1 MFYQII
7 KLIFQMHVISKS
19 LFLFTLI
26 IFSCESEKVTGKDS
40 GLDCNGVVNGNSF
53 EDNCGVCDDDPTN
66 DCEKDCAEV
75 WGGNNICGCTDN
87 TAINYNSNA
96 TFDDGSCDSSIAVI
110 SFIKDMLP
118 ENSCASNLDI
128 KQTQDG
134 GYIVA
139 GCKDDKAWLMKTDL
153 YGIEVWNKTYNLGDY
168 WGNRTV
174 IQTSDEGYLFAGW
187 EGVLKTDSN
196 GNQVWKK
203 AGTPGSGQNPY
214 YEDVIEHS
222 NGNFYLVGGPVVDRN
237 NYSKGGQALLVKM
250 SPNGAVLKTNFYG
263 GKCEDDLFRSIIES
277 NDGKLIMV
285 GEKGHGNQS
294 YPCSFDFKYYKDIY
308 IVKTNLNGG
317 VIFQKTYGGNFLEKG
332 MDIVNKANEDGY
344 IVLGQQCKHRHDI
357 HACGPI
363 TKVMIL
369 DIDEEGNSLDQ
380 TLLGGLKF
388 YEFGT
393 PMALAKTFNEG
404 YIFVTNPRSGGD
416 VWLYKWG
423 NLEENLNLKIS
434 PGGFGGES
442 IDRTSDKGFIISTG
456 GGIVLKTDSQL
467 SY

>member
-1 MFYQII
+1 MN
-7 KLIFQMHVISKS
+7 KL
-19 LFLFTLI
+19 LI
-26 IFSCESEKVTGKDS
+26 IPFLLVFIFIGCEIENASEEFKD
-40 GLDCNGVVNGNSF
+40 LDCNGVANGNSI

-75 WGGNNICGCTDN
+75 WGGNNICGCTDS
-87 TAINYNSNA
+87 TAINYDSNA
-96 TFDDGSCDSSIAVI
+96 TFDDGSCDSSIAMI

-118 ENSCASNLDI
+118 ENSCASSLDI

-153 YGIEVWNKTYNLGDY
+153 YGIEEWNKTYNLGDY

-174 IQTSDEGYLFAGW
+174 IQTSDGGYLYAGW

-203 AGTPGSGQNPY
+203 AGAPGSGQNPY
-214 YEDVIEHS
+214 YEDAMEHS

-237 NYSKGGQALLVKM
+237 NYSKGGQALFVKM
-250 SPNGAVLKTNFYG
+250 SPNGAVLKTKFYG
-263 GKCEDDLFRSIIES
+263 GKCEDDIFRSITES

-285 GEKGHGNQS
+285 GERGHGNQS

-308 IVKTNLNGG
+308 IIKTNLNGG
-317 VIFQKTYGGNFLEKG
+317 VVFQKTYGGNFLEKG
-332 MDIVNKANEDGY
+332 MDIVRKGNGTGY

-369 DIDEEGNSLDQ
+369 DIDEDGNSLDQ
-380 TLLGGLKF
+380 TILSGLKF

-393 PMALAKTFNEG
+393 PMALTKTFNEG
-404 YIFVTNPRSGGD
+404 YIFVTYPISGGD

-423 NLEENLNLKIS
+423 DLDENLNLKIS

-442 IDRTSDKGFIISTG
+442 IERTSDNGFIISTG

>member
-1 MFYQII
+1 MNKI
-7 KLIFQMHVISKS
+7 
-19 LFLFTLI
+19 FTLPILLVLMTVGCEPENI
-26 IFSCESEKVTGKDS
+26 IEESKD
-40 GLDCNGVVNGNSF
+40 LDCNGINHGNSV
-53 EDNCGVCDDDPTN
+53 EDNCGTCDDDPTN
-66 DCEKDCAEV
+66 DCEKDCADV
-75 WGGNNICGCTDN
+75 WGGSNICGCTDS
-87 TAINYNSNA
+87 TATNYDFNA
-96 TFDDGSCDSSIAVI
+96 TFDDGSCDSSISVTY
-110 SFIKDMLP
+110 FVKDLSP
-118 ENSCASNLDI
+118 ENSCASSLDV

-139 GCKDDKAWLMKTDL
+139 GCKDDKAWLMKTDSR
-153 YGIEVWNKTYNLGDY
+153 GIEEWNKTYNLSDY

-174 IQTSDEGYLFAGW
+174 IQTSDGGYLYAGW
-187 EGVLKTDSN
+187 EGVLKTDPN

-214 YEDVIEHS
+214 YEDAIEHS
-222 NGNFYLVGGPVVDRN
+222 DGNFYLVGGPVSDRN

-250 SPNGAVLKTNFYG
+250 SPNGAILKTKFYG

-308 IVKTNLNGG
+308 IIKTNLNGG
-317 VIFQKTYGGNFLEKG
+317 VVFQKTYGGNFLEKG
-332 MDIVNKANEDGY
+332 MDIVRKGNGDGY

-357 HACGPI
+357 HTCGPI

-369 DIDEEGNSLDQ
+369 DIDEDGNSLDQ
-380 TLLGGLKF
+380 TFLGGLKF

-393 PMALAKTFNEG
+393 PMALANTFNEG
-404 YIFVTNPRSGGD
+404 YVFVTNPRSGGD
-416 VWLYKWG
+416 VWLYKWDDT
-423 NLEENLNLKIS
+423 EENLNLKIS
-434 PGGFGGES
+434 PGGYGGES
-442 IDRTSDKGFIISTG
+442 IERTSDNGFIISIG
-456 GGIVLKTDSQL
+456 GGIVLKTDAQL